1 MAISMELRAKP
12 AKDVLF
18 RDLGGETV
26 LLDTASGSYFGL
38 NEVSARIWALLAGGE
53 TVGGTLATL
62 EAEYDAPAEQLRADL
77 LTLVEEL
84 AASGLLVLEQE

>member
-1 MAISMELRAKP
+1 LAITMQARAKP

-38 NEVSARIWALLAGGE
+38 NEVGARIWALLTGGE
-53 TVGGTLATL
+53 NVASTLATL
-62 EAEYDAPAEQLRADL
+62 EAEYDAPAEKLRADL
-77 LTLVEEL
+77 LALVEEL
-84 AASGLLVLEQE
+84 VASGLLVLDQE